1 MNEKINKR
9 ERRKKKYEWSFAFES
24 KSSIRE
30 HASTERAGD
39 GRWDAVAGELLGRS
53 H

>member
-1 MNEKINKR
+1 MGERKINKR
-9 ERRKKKYEWSFAFES
+9 ERRKMYEWIFAFES